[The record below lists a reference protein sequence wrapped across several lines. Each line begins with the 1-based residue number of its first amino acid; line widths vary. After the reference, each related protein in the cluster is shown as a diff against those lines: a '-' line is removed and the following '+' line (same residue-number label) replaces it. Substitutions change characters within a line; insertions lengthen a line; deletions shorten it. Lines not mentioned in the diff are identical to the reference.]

1 MIAPINNG
9 RSITPIYIPQ
19 PVPTN
24 TGVLQQSN
32 TEAQSSEPI
41 IWTWVILGTV
51 VIFIIAVVVIFIKL
65 LKDLGGKE

>member
-32 TEAQSSEPI
+32 TEAQSSEPT